1 MLNHILHK
9 IAALL
14 GTIAGSIDLDDFISL
29 AKKLLVLSVMLCVA
43 YVLYVM
49 FYLNL
54 PLIVVWEKVW
64 HQMVLVVI

>member
-29 AKKLLVLSVMLCVA
+29 AKKLLLLSVISGVV
-43 YVLYVM
+43 YVLYVV
-49 FYLNL
+49 FYLNEL
-54 PLIVVWEKVW
+54 LLVLGEKVW
-64 HQMVLVVI
+64 HQMMLLVN

>member
-14 GTIAGSIDLDDFISL
+14 GTIAGSINLDDFISL
-29 AKKLLVLSVMLCVA
+29 AKKLLLLSVMLCAV

-49 FYLNL
+49 FYLNE
-54 PLIVVWEKVW
+54 PLLILWEKVW
-64 HQMVLVVI
+64 HQMMLVVN